1 MDILLIVILVLLGG
15 MALHGY
21 LRGMVRMVFSLI
33 AIFLVIGI
41 TSWIFP
47 YTAVFL
53 QEQTPLYDAVQENCI
68 EAVQKKLGEN
78 AADKTQKP
86 KEQQESENITMFGIE
101 IPAGVQDFFQ
111 ENVVEQA
118 AGQIAEV
125 ILQRIAWILTFLAVS
140 LLMGVL
146 VHVLD
151 LIAKL
156 PVLESVNHMGGLVVG
171 LLEGLVI
178 VWILFL
184 VITLCQ
190 GNEWGSQMMEEVQEN
205 VFLKLLYENNPIE
218 KLIMRK

>member
-1 MDILLIVILVLLGG
+1 
-15 MALHGY
+15 
-21 LRGMVRMVFSLI
+21 MVD
-33 AIFLVIGI
+33 G
-41 TSWIFP
+41 
-47 YTAVFL
+47 
-53 QEQTPLYDAVQENCI
+53 
-68 EAVQKKLGEN
+68 
-78 AADKTQKP
+78 KTQKP

-140 LLMGVL
+140 LLLGVL

-156 PVLESVNHMGGLVVG
+156 PVLDSVNHMGGLVVG